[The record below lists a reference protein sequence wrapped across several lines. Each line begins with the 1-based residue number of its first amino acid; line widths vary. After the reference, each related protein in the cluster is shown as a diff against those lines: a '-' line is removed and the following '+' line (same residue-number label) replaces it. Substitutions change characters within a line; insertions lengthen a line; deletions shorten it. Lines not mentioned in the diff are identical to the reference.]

1 MAARVAQR
9 QPAPAR
15 GGIGLERGGPV
26 PYRRTSE
33 AEGSHAVA
41 EAPRRSGGRS
51 EAAAE
56 RIQYAVE
63 CAMRGCPF
71 TLGLGEPNLAAKQC
85 LDYDG
90 VVKPDELH
98 AFRQNPYSD
107 QIENKENQA
116 LYTIH
121 QILEAWLQSASEL
134 LNRIAERIES
144 RRFEVA
150 ASDCFLLEGIWKL
163 LAEVE
168 DLHLLMDTADFFILK
183 SQLDIRTEAE
193 LFCFKSLVELT
204 RRCRQGPEAV
214 YAPNPGR
221 GGRSNW
227 RPEGAGGGSSYEAI
241 RGEGGGGEDPRSPG
255 SAGSGGCSEE
265 VLLLEQAGGGGS
277 HGEPGG
283 PRGGQ
288 VGEVRIPPAHLF
300 PHPGCR

>member
-1 MAARVAQR
+1 M
-9 QPAPAR
+9 
-15 GGIGLERGGPV
+15 
-26 PYRRTSE
+26 TSE
-33 AEGSHAVA
+33 ASLL
-41 EAPRRSGGRS
+41 PRLASWRRS

-168 DLHLLMDTADFFILK
+168 PPPPDGYGGLLHP
-183 SQLDIRTEAE
+183 QEP
-193 LFCFKSLVELT
+193 T
-204 RRCRQGPEAV
+204 R
-214 YAPNPGR
+214 Y
-221 GGRSNW
+221 
-227 RPEGAGGGSSYEAI
+227 
-241 RGEGGGGEDPRSPG
+241 
-255 SAGSGGCSEE
+255 
-265 VLLLEQAGGGGS
+265 
-277 HGEPGG
+277 
-283 PRGGQ
+283 
-288 VGEVRIPPAHLF
+288 
-300 PHPGCR
+300 